1 MKELDGGSCRI
12 LLVEDCEEFRM
23 LTVSFLQQKFPFELT
38 LASSGTEAI
47 QILSRRADFDLIIA
61 DYQMPN
67 GDGKDILDH
76 IDRLQIE
83 VPVIIFSG
91 GGYEDSLFKHPKF
104 FYKVDKPSFEKLEVA
119 IRSAINASSEE
130 DPEGS

>member
-1 MKELDGGSCRI
+1 MEERDGNRRRI
-12 LLVEDCEEFRM
+12 LLVEDCEEFR
-23 LTVSFLQQKFPFELT
+23 LVTVNFLNQKFPFELT

-47 QILSRRADFDLIIA
+47 QILSTRADFDLIIA

-76 IDRLQIE
+76 IDRMQIE

-104 FYKVDKPSFEKLEVA
+104 FYKVDKPSFENLEMA
-119 IRSAINASSEE
+119 IQSAINASSEE
-130 DPEGS
+130 DPEKS

>member
-1 MKELDGGSCRI
+1 MEERDGNRRRV
-12 LLVEDCEEFRM
+12 LLVEDCEEFR
-23 LTVSFLQQKFPFELT
+23 LVTVNFLNQKFPFELT

-47 QILSRRADFDLIIA
+47 QILSSRADFDLIIA

-76 IDRLQIE
+76 IDRMQIE

-104 FYKVDKPSFEKLEVA
+104 FYKVDKPSFEKLEMA
-119 IRSAINASSEE
+119 IQSAINASSEE
-130 DPEGS
+130 DPEES